1 MERALSCANRGRAHS
16 GGVRVSKIR
25 VWPACMLWGVL
36 LLVARA
42 EYQFVLSGEST
53 TLQGDSCVALAD
65 AAGTPSSALPLSA
78 DLVFRP

>member
-1 MERALSCANRGRAHS
+1 M
-16 GGVRVSKIR
+16 
-25 VWPACMLWGVL
+25 L